1 MASSGK
7 SEDSVNFGFG
17 AGRPGSAAADELW
30 EALLE
35 QRKVL
40 LERKSQLQTTLSVL
54 DCEEADIRGSV
65 ECENSS
71 APTVATSY
79 PIASDPL
86 PFDVVSSKHSSFPN
100 FSIHGNA
107 LISLCIAQ
115 IPNSLLHV
123 WIKAYF

>member
-1 MASSGK
+1 MTLEKYFYLRYSSGK
-7 SEDSVNFGFG
+7 SEDSINFGLG
-17 AGRPGSAAADELW
+17 TARPGSAAADELW

-65 ECENSS
+65 ECDNS
-71 APTVATSY
+71 AVPTVPTSY

-86 PFDVVSSKHSSFPN
+86 PFDVVNSQDSHPLPL
-100 FSIHGNA
+100 HGNRLIA
-107 LISLCIAQ
+107 L
-115 IPNSLLHV
+115 HT
-123 WIKAYF
+123 

>member
-1 MASSGK
+1 MPTNQLAGSKEVASPGK
-7 SEDSVNFGFG
+7 SEDSVNFGLG
-17 AGRPGSAAADELW
+17 AARPGSAAADELW

-65 ECENSS
+65 ECENES

-79 PIASDPL
+79 PIATDPL
-86 PFDVVSSKHSSFPN
+86 PFDVVSSSHSLTFT
-100 FSIHGNA
+100 IHGNV
-107 LISLCIAQ
+107 LVSLCI
-115 IPNSLLHV
+115 V
-123 WIKAYF
+123 